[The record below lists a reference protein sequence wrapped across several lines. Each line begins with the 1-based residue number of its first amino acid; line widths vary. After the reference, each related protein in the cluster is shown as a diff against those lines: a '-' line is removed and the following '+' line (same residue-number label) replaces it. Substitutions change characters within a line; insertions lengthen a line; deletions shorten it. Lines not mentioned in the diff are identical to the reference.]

1 MALAIILGDPDSAAK
16 AFTNLKIERNKEKT
30 AWKTA
35 QIEVDTLAR
44 VVKDLKISADM
55 FAAQIPTLEVK
66 VKHLENKVVDGLN
79 EVRARELCLDCTT
92 RVNDDYKEQNAQ
104 LTTKLES
111 KFFRTFYHSCNIF
124 YHLAWNLMLGL
135 TPCGR
140 WWTMR

>member
-111 KFFRTFYHSCNIF
+111 KFPSS
-124 YHLAWNLMLGL
+124 L
-135 TPCGR
+135 
-140 WWTMR
+140 